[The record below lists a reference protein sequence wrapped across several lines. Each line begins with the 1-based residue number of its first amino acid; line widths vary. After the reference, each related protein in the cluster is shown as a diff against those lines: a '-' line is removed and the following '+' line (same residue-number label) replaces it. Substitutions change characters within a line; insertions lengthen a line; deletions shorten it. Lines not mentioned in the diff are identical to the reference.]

1 MRISDWSSDV
11 CSSDLGFPQPM
22 PVLQGRSPTDY
33 LRSFD
38 LLFDHRAPQ
47 ELPAV
52 MGVGSMCR
60 RPAGE
65 LISTLDA
72 LDRTLPAGI
81 RLHLFGVTS
90 DAMRR
95 IAGFK
100 RVASTDSCSYDLA
113 DRREALASGAR
124 RSNASLVAAMTR
136 FVARQRGAI
145 GAPDRTPL
153 PREQIGRA
161 HV

>member
-1 MRISDWSSDV
+1 
-11 CSSDLGFPQPM
+11 
-22 PVLQGRSPTDY
+22 
-33 LRSFD
+33 
-38 LLFDHRAPQ
+38 
-47 ELPAV
+47 
-52 MGVGSMCR
+52 
-60 RPAGE
+60 
-65 LISTLDA
+65 
-72 LDRTLPAGI
+72 
-81 RLHLFGVTS
+81 
-90 DAMRR
+90 MRR

-153 PREQIGRA
+153 PRELPIHEPLRLRHQDLGYRLAFTDLLARTRA
-161 HV
+161 GHAGPLDWPHPFSVGAPPPWAIAPPLLAPGSP

>member
-1 MRISDWSSDV
+1 
-11 CSSDLGFPQPM
+11 
-22 PVLQGRSPTDY
+22 
-33 LRSFD
+33 
-38 LLFDHRAPQ
+38 
-47 ELPAV
+47 

-65 LISTLDA
+65 LISTRDA

-136 FVARQRGAI
+136 FVARQRGAN

-153 PREQIGRA
+153 PRELPLHERSEGRR
-161 HV
+161 VGKGGVGPGK